1 MKVKE
6 NMELL
11 VEIKNVYGKDLIYPV
26 CEKAKAF
33 ATIQGG
39 KTLTNRTINT
49 LINEL
54 GYDLKLTLGED
65 KRKIFYKD
73 II

>member
-1 MKVKE
+1 MSDMKIIVR
-6 NMELL
+6 
-11 VEIKNVYGKDLIYPV
+11 IKNVYGKDLIYPV

-54 GYDLKLTLGED
+54 GYDLRLSTGED
-65 KRKIFYKD
+65 NWKIFYKD

>member
-1 MKVKE
+1 VII
-6 NMELL
+6 
-11 VEIKNVYGKDLIYPV
+11 VRIKNVYGKDLIYPV

-54 GYDLKLTLGED
+54 GYDLRLSTGED
-65 KRKIFYKD
+65 NWKIFYKD